1 MSTTTGAVPPSG
13 ALYGGLVENQ
23 QQKQFIEETQDRFLT
38 LLVTQLRNQDPL
50 DPMDNSQITTQLA
63 QLSTVQGIN
72 QLNET
77 LLAIS
82 GQMDVSQSMQAANLI
97 GKEVLVPGDRVL
109 LGSDPDNPEVK
120 TATPFGIDL
129 LSAAEKTEVRIFD
142 KAGKLVRSLR
152 LDDHLGMG
160 IYNVHWDGRDDAG
173 QPLPDG
179 AYQLEVVATTSDE
192 QRVSAEALTYGTVK
206 NVAYSAGG
214 LEIDLGLTGK
224 YSLYDIRQIM

>member
-1 MSTTTGAVPPSG
+1 MTTTGAVQPSQS
-13 ALYGGLVENQ
+13 LYGGLVENQ

-38 LLVTQLRNQDPL
+38 LLITQLRNQDPL

-82 GQMDVSQSMQAANLI
+82 GQMDVSQSMQAAMLI
-97 GKEVLVPGDRVL
+97 GKEVLVPGDKVL
-109 LGSDPDNPEVK
+109 LGSDPDNSEVK

-129 LSAAEKTEVRIFD
+129 MSPAEKAEVNVFD
-142 KAGKLVRSLR
+142 KAGKLVRTLT
-152 LDDHLGMG
+152 LDDQLGVG
-160 IYNVHWDGRDDAG
+160 IYDVHWDGRDDAG
-173 QPLPDG
+173 LPLPDG
-179 AYQLEVVATTSDE
+179 SYRIEVVAQTSDGG
-192 QRVSAEALTYGTVK
+192 QVSAEPLTYGQVN

-214 LEIDLGLTGK
+214 LEIDLGLVGK